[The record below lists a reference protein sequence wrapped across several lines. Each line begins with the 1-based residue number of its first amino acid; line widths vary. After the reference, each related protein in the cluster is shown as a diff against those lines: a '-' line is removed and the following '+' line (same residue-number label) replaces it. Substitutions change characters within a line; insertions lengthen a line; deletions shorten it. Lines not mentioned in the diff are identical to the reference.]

1 MSGRAVVLMPGEGR
15 VLDMG
20 AFRMTVKVV
29 GAQNGDAFSL
39 LEADEPSNFG
49 PPLHV
54 HEDAAERVL
63 RTPPANMSSS
73 SVMRTTRAQRAHLCS
88 SRRVFEHGF
97 RVADRPSKK
106 LNLYLPA
113 AMIGHFDE
121 LAAANSPERC
131 LTRSR

>member
-1 MSGRAVVLMPGEGR
+1 MPGEGR

-20 AFRMTVKVV
+20 AFHMTVKAD

-39 LEADEPSNFG
+39 LEADEPSNLG

-54 HEDAAERVL
+54 HEDAAERS
-63 RTPPANMSSS
+63 TYSPANMSSS

-121 LAAANSPERC
+121 LAAANSLERC